1 MLTLRRFRTMA
12 DSYGADLL
20 RWPDGARAEAQA
32 LLKASPAARALLD
45 EARTLDDAIEAAGAS
60 EDAVLWEPDG
70 QDAAL
75 ARLRSGVEARIVA
88 SAERRPTFRRTGW
101 ALGAAHSLGRDGDR
115 WRVRDRGRTVD
126 RRYVHVGPRN
136 GQRADDAAAGADPCL
151 GRLT

>member
-70 QDAAL
+70 QDAAM
-75 ARLRSGVEARIVA
+75 ARLRSGVEARIAA

-101 ALGAAHSLGRDGDR
+101 ASALHTR
-115 WRVRDRGRTVD
+115 RVGMAT
-126 RRYVHVGPRN
+126 G
-136 GQRADDAAAGADPCL
+136 GGFAIAAGLLIGAIYSSDPATDSVLTLLQPVPIHVWAD
-151 GRLT
+151 